1 MDILDIMEYL
11 MIKPQAY
18 RKAAIAATLLLALC
32 VLRATG
38 AQKSLNPYDR
48 QIAEQVDKLKAP
60 SPHQRSAAAEA
71 LGYLRAFSGAPALA
85 RAAGDESPAV
95 RREAVMSLG
104 WCGGKK
110 DVKILLDRMG
120 DTDWTVRQAARVA
133 LTNITGMELEFDALA
148 KTDVRTARIK
158 VWRAWWAK
166 FQAGQTARPV
176 VKTAPPP
183 AAAVTGDPN
192 FALRG
197 PVTASSKYRG
207 PLSVL
212 TDGSDRGGFWQTK
225 NVKFPQHCTVDL
237 RKSRKFGCVVVQQY
251 GAEFCMTDYSVDV
264 STDGKTYKQV
274 HRGKTRSAPR
284 LVVTFKPV
292 EARWIRITSYNSA
305 NRTYPTT
312 FHEIGVYAKTP
323 PKASAQPSPRAGR
336 RGRSARVPRD
346 DLQILALERK
356 ARSLGALGGPGDV
369 AEIVRIVEPYRT
381 TQSCSPAEN
390 SMVQVC
396 LRSLGRLGGDEAR
409 KSLISFLSNP
419 RWARYAADALGD
431 VGGSDAQ
438 AALIEAYPK
447 FARSLSLKAPKVL
460 PRDDRPG
467 LDPRDRMYQTPYAIA
482 LALSRMTITD
492 PENLKALGA
501 IAPLLLANMPSD
513 YDGALLY
520 QQEAYQPIT
529 AYLLEKAGIRRA
541 ACDAAFAY
549 FRKAGGSGDTP
560 MGKTLAQLAT
570 KYAGDVPYAAIW
582 LPTLCS
588 RKDIPALIDLLDHD
602 NGWVRI
608 NAAKAIMFIGDK
620 RGIAP
625 IAKLLKASKPEATF
639 GYYGEYFNN
648 KTQGHAEYNDPA
660 PRWREA
666 FVRALGR
673 LGAAEHMDMLV
684 KIMRD
689 DRNVLGVRHAVAV
702 ALDELGTDE
711 ALEVLKQ
718 TEANHPFYSIRL
730 VAREALWKRGILTL
744 REHTPTAAKTPQT
757 AIANTGKDYSIVFIK
772 GDNKMPNCFQIDPWR
787 QTYSTTDSGP
797 TYRIG
802 DNLHIL
808 RPDGTVTQLTHFTDG
823 YVADCEVS
831 WDARRIIF
839 AKRGGKD
846 NPWWHIWEIGVDAK
860 GLRRITK
867 GPYHDVQPAYLP
879 DGRIVFSSSRIG
891 LRDEYH
897 GYPSTG
903 LTVMNADGS
912 DMHFIGL
919 NLGRDNE
926 PSMLPDG
933 RIVFSRLELF
943 YSRLKT
949 EITVHAI
956 NPDGTRDLTLYG
968 PERRAFWRNVTRVN
982 KEGWWGEVAPRH
994 RVLRMTQPQSFDDGR
1009 IVCAST
1015 AGLTIIGPGRFRET
1029 VIPRFKNM
1037 AVTSPIP
1044 LDANT
1049 ILCAATVRN
1058 ASKPELGLYKM
1069 DVKTGVLTEVYNDP
1083 DTAEFEPRPI
1093 RPRRRPRVLAEAI
1106 RTNSFTGTLFCSSA
1120 RISQEARTRNRGRL
1134 VRIVEGQPIVTRHET
1149 HINGK
1154 GPSWKNHVGTHARV
1168 LGTVPLAADGSF
1180 SLEVP
1185 ADRLIHCQ
1193 VLDSDRR
1200 VVGNQLIW
1208 MHIRPGERRSCVGCH
1223 ERPDETMLPA
1233 HRPQALRIAPVKCLP
1248 TGGEFSYRA
1257 KFWNKGT
1264 LSDEGEE
1271 RTRTVRAVSLIGRQ

>member
-1 MDILDIMEYL
+1 MPHLYILNGMKYPSTKRE
-11 MIKPQAY
+11 AY
-18 RKAAIAATLLLALC
+18 RKAIRAATLTAVVC
-32 VLRATG
+32 MICQAGFAEV
-38 AQKSLNPYDR
+38 KLNPYDK
-48 QIAEQVDKLKAP
+48 QVAGQVATLKSGAP
-60 SPHQRSAAAEA
+60 HERSAAAEA
-71 LGYLRAFSGAPALA
+71 LGYLRAFSASEALA
-85 RAAGDESPAV
+85 RAAGDDAAAV

-110 DVKILLDRMG
+110 AVGVLLDRLD
-120 DTDWTVRQAARVA
+120 DTDWTVRQAAWVA
-133 LTNITGMELEFDALA
+133 LTNITGAELEFDALA
-148 KTDVRTARIK
+148 KSDAREERIK
-158 VWRAWWAK
+158 AWKAWWTK
-166 FQAGQTARPV
+166 FQTGQAARPPAKATSEPTGDKESGDPNLALRRPV
-176 VKTAPPP
+176 VTSSLYKGP
-183 AAAVTGDPN
+183 ASA
-192 FALRG
+192 
-197 PVTASSKYRG
+197 
-207 PLSVL
+207 L
-212 TDGSDRGGFWQTK
+212 TDGSMVGAFWQTK
-225 NVKFPQHCTVDL
+225 NIKFPQHCTIDL
-237 RKSRKFGCVVVQQY
+237 QKSQMFGCVVVQQY
-251 GAEFCMTDYSVDV
+251 GPGFCMTDYSVSV
-264 STDGKTYKQV
+264 SSDGKTYKQV
-274 HRGKTRSAPR
+274 HRSKKRSPVR
-284 LVVTFKPV
+284 LVAAFKP
-292 EARWIRITSYNSA
+292 ENARYVRVTSYNSA

-312 FHEIGVYAKTP
+312 FREVGVYAKTP
-323 PKASAQPSPRAGR
+323 PKAPIVSSPASTDDS
-336 RGRSARVPRD
+336 RS
-346 DLQILALERK
+346 LALERK
-356 ARSLGALGGPGDV
+356 ARSLGALGGPRDA
-369 AEIVRIVEPYRT
+369 AEIIQIVKPYLA

-396 LRSLGRLGGDEAR
+396 LRSLGRIGGDEA
-409 KSLISFLSNP
+409 KKMLIEFIANP

-431 VGGSDAQ
+431 IGGEDAQ
-438 AALIEAYPK
+438 AALIEAYPRYS
-447 FARSLSLKAPKVL
+447 RSLNLKAPKVL

-482 LALSRMTITD
+482 LALSRMRITD
-492 PENLKALGA
+492 PENLKALKA

-520 QQEAYQPIT
+520 QPEAYQPVT
-529 AYLLEKAGIRRA
+529 AHLLRLAGIDRA
-541 ACDAAFAY
+541 AKKAAFAS
-549 FRKAGGSGDTP
+549 FGNEKKTP
-560 MGKTLAQLAT
+560 ETPLDKTLADLAG

-582 LPTLCS
+582 LPTLCTGQ
-588 RKDIPALIDLLDHD
+588 DVPDLIELLTHK

-620 RGIAP
+620 RGLEP
-625 IAKLLKASKPEATF
+625 IAKGLKDSKTEGSY

-648 KTQGHAEYNDPA
+648 KTQGHAEYNDPT

-673 LGAAEHMDMLV
+673 LGATDQIKMISG
-684 KIMRD
+684 IMQD
-689 DRNVLGVRHAVAV
+689 DQNALGVRHAAAI

-711 ALEVLKQ
+711 AVAILKQ
-718 TEANHPFYSIRL
+718 AEIDHPFYSVRL
-730 VAREALWKRGILTL
+730 AAREALWRRGLL
-744 REHTPTAAKTPQT
+744 AHRDETPLPASGKTSR
-757 AIANTGKDYSIVFIK
+757 IEANDKPYPIVFIK
-772 GDNKMPNCFQIDPWR
+772 GANKMPNRFQIDPWR

-808 RPDGTVTQLTHFTDG
+808 GSDGTVTQLTRFKDG

-831 WDARRIIF
+831 WDGKRIIF
-839 AKRGGKD
+839 AKRGGKTD
-846 NPWWHIWEIGVDAK
+846 PWWHVWEIRADGK
-860 GLRRITK
+860 GLRQITK

-891 LRDEYH
+891 IRDEYH
-897 GYPSTG
+897 GYHATG
-903 LTVMNADGS
+903 LTVMNADGG

-926 PSMLPDG
+926 PAMMPDG

-949 EITVHAI
+949 EITVQAI
-956 NPDGTRDLTLYG
+956 NPDGTRNVTLYG
-968 PERRAFWRNVTRVN
+968 PERRDFWRNVTRAN

-994 RVLRMTQPQSFDDGR
+994 RVLRMTQPKSFDDGR
-1009 IVCAST
+1009 IVCATT
-1015 AGLTIIGPGRFRET
+1015 AGLTIIGPGRYRET
-1029 VIPRFKNM
+1029 VIPRFNNM

-1049 ILCAATVRN
+1049 ILCAATVRD
-1058 ASKPELGLYKM
+1058 AAKPQLGLYKA
-1069 DVKTGVLTEVYNDP
+1069 DVKTGTLTKLYDDP
-1083 DTAEFEPRPI
+1083 NTAEFEPRPI
-1093 RPRRRPRVLAEAI
+1093 RPRPRPRVLSEAM
-1106 RTNSFTGTLFCSSA
+1106 RTNSYTATLFCSSA

-1149 HINGK
+1149 HLNGK

-1168 LGTVPLAADGSF
+1168 LGTVPLAPDGSF
-1180 SLEVP
+1180 SLQVP

-1208 MHIRPGERRSCVGCH
+1208 MYARPGERKACVGCH
-1223 ERPDETMLPA
+1223 ELPDATMLPT
-1233 HRPQALRIAPVKCLP
+1233 HRPQALRITPVKCLP

>member
-1 MDILDIMEYL
+1 MRITRSELILRC
-11 MIKPQAY
+11 P
-18 RKAAIAATLLLALC
+18 AAALAAVLC
-32 VLRATG
+32 VLSPARSSIA
-38 AQKSLNPYDR
+38 AQQGLNPYDR
-48 QIAEQVDKLKAP
+48 QVAEQVGKLKA
-60 SPHQRSAAAEA
+60 SSARERSAAAEA
-71 LGYLRAFSGAPALA
+71 LGYLRAFSAAPALA
-85 RAAGDESPAV
+85 RAAGDELPAV

-110 DVKILLDRMG
+110 DVKLLLDRLG
-120 DTDWTVRQAARVA
+120 DTDWTVRQGAWVA
-133 LTNITGMELEFDALA
+133 LTNITGMEFEFDALA
-148 KTDVRTARIK
+148 KSDVRTARIK

-166 FQAGQTARPV
+166 FAAGQADRPV
-176 VKTAPPP
+176 DKTPP
-183 AAAVTGDPN
+183 APAAVTGDPN
-192 FALRG
+192 LALG
-197 PVTASSKYRG
+197 GGVTASSVYKG
-207 PLSVL
+207 PLAVL
-212 TDGSDRGGFWQTK
+212 TDGATRGGFWQTK
-225 NVKFPQHCTVDL
+225 GVKFPQHCTVDL
-237 RKSRKFGCVVVQQY
+237 RKSRRFGCVVVQQY
-251 GAEFCMTDYSVDV
+251 GPAFCMTDYSVDV

-274 HRGKTRSAPR
+274 HRNKTRSAER

-292 EARWIRITSYNSA
+292 EARYVRITSYGSA

-323 PKASAQPSPRAGR
+323 PKASARPSPTTA
-336 RGRSARVPRD
+336 AD

-356 ARSLGALGGPGDV
+356 ARSLGALGGPRDV

-396 LRSLGRLGGDEAR
+396 LRSLGRIGEDEAR
-409 KSLISFLSNP
+409 KSLILFLANP

-431 VGGSDAQ
+431 VGGKDAQ
-438 AALIEAYPK
+438 AALIEAYPR

-492 PENLKALGA
+492 PENLKALVA
-501 IAPLLLANMPSD
+501 MAPLLLANMPSD
-513 YDGALLY
+513 YDGAMLY
-520 QQEAYQPIT
+520 QSEAYQPVT
-529 AYLLEKAGIRRA
+529 AHLLERAGLRRA

-549 FRKAGGSGDTP
+549 FRQARSIPDTP
-560 MGKTLAQLAT
+560 MAKTLAELAK

-582 LPTLCS
+582 LPTLC
-588 RKDIPALIDLLDHD
+588 KDSKDVPALIALLDHE

-608 NAAKAIMFIGDK
+608 NAAKAIMFMGDK

-648 KTQGHAEYNDPA
+648 KTAGHAEYNDPA

-684 KIMRD
+684 EIMQD

-711 ALEVLKQ
+711 AIEVLKRI
-718 TEANHPFYSIRL
+718 EVDHPFHSIRL
-730 VAREALWKRGILTL
+730 VAREALWKRGILKL
-744 REHTPTAAKTPQT
+744 REHTPTVAKSPEAAVVPKPEQ
-757 AIANTGKDYSIVFIK
+757 AYSIVFIK
-772 GDNKMPNCFQIDPWR
+772 GANKMPNCFQIDPWR

-831 WDARRIIF
+831 WDGKRIIF
-839 AKRGGKD
+839 SKRGGKD
-846 NPWWHIWEIGVDAK
+846 NPWWDVWEIGADGK

-891 LRDEYH
+891 MRDEYH
-897 GYPSTG
+897 GYPATG

-949 EITVHAI
+949 ELTVHAV
-956 NPDGTRDLTLYG
+956 NPDGTRDVTLYG
-968 PERRAFWRNVTRVN
+968 PERRAFWRDVTRVS
-982 KEGWWGEVAPRH
+982 KERWWGEVAPRH

-1015 AGLTIIGPGRFRET
+1015 AGLTIIGPGRYRET
-1029 VIPRFKNM
+1029 VIPRFNNM

-1049 ILCAATVRN
+1049 VLCAATVRD
-1058 ASKPELGLYKM
+1058 AARPELGLYKL

-1093 RPRRRPRVLAEAI
+1093 RPRTKPRILSEAR
-1106 RTNSFTGTLFCSSA
+1106 RTNSYTATLFCSSA

-1134 VRIVEGQPIVTRHET
+1134 VRIVEGQPITTRHET
-1149 HINGK
+1149 HKNGK

-1208 MHIRPGERRSCVGCH
+1208 MHVRPGERRSCVGCH
-1223 ERPDETMLPA
+1223 ERPDETMLPT

>member
-1 MDILDIMEYL
+1 MRITSVELILRW
-11 MIKPQAY
+11 QA
-18 RKAAIAATLLLALC
+18 AVLGAVLC
-32 VLRATG
+32 VLAPARGGIA
-38 AQKSLNPYDR
+38 AQQSLNPYDR
-48 QIAEQVDKLKAP
+48 QVAEQVSKLKA
-60 SPHQRSAAAEA
+60 SSSHQRSAAAEA
-71 LGYLRAFSGAPALA
+71 LGYLRAFSAAPALA
-85 RAAGDESPAV
+85 RAAGDDSPAV

-110 DVKILLDRMG
+110 DVKVLLDRLG
-120 DTDWTVRQAARVA
+120 DTDWTVRQAAWVA

-148 KTDVRTARIK
+148 KLDARTARIK
-158 VWRAWWAK
+158 VWRAWWEK
-166 FQAGQTARPV
+166 FQAGKTARPAR
-176 VKTAPPP
+176 KTALPPSE
-183 AAAVTGDPN
+183 TSSDPN
-192 FALRG
+192 LALRCK
-197 PVTASSKYRG
+197 VTASSMYKG

-212 TDGSDRGGFWQTK
+212 TDGATVGGFWQTK
-225 NVKFPQHCTVDL
+225 GVKCPQHCTVDL
-237 RKSRKFGCVVVQQY
+237 GKSRRFGCVAVQQY
-251 GAEFCMTDYSVDV
+251 GRGFCMNDYSVSV
-264 STDGKTYKQV
+264 SADGKTYKQIY
-274 HRGKTRSAPR
+274 RNKTRSNPW

-292 EARWIRITSYNSA
+292 EARYVRITSHSSV
-305 NRTYPTT
+305 NRLYPTT
-312 FHEIGVYAKTP
+312 FHEIGVYARTP
-323 PKASAQPSPRAGR
+323 PKASARLS
-336 RGRSARVPRD
+336 RGAKD
-346 DLQILALERK
+346 NLQALALERK
-356 ARSLGALGGPGDV
+356 ARALGALGGPGDV
-369 AEIVRIVEPYRT
+369 AEVLGIIKPYRT
-381 TQSCSPAEN
+381 TQSVSPAEN

-409 KSLISFLSNP
+409 RALIAFLDNP

-431 VGGSDAQ
+431 VGGKDAQ
-438 AALIEAYPK
+438 TALIVTYPK
-447 FARSLSLKAPKVL
+447 FSRSLSLGRPKLL

-467 LDPRDRMYQTPYAIA
+467 LDPRDRMYQTPYAII
-482 LALSRMTITD
+482 LALSRMNITD
-492 PENLKALGA
+492 PDMLKALTL
-501 IAPLLLANMPSD
+501 IAPSMLANMPSA
-513 YDGALLY
+513 YDGAMLY
-520 QQEAYQPIT
+520 EPEAYQPIT
-529 AYLLEKAGIRRA
+529 AHLLEKAGLRQA
-541 ACDAAFAY
+541 ACDAAFEY
-549 FRKAGGSGDTP
+549 FGQARKSADTP
-560 MGKTLAQLAT
+560 IGRTLAALAR

-582 LPTLCS
+582 LPTLC
-588 RKDIPALIDLLDHD
+588 KDSKDVPLLIGLLTHK

-608 NAAKAIMFIGDK
+608 NAAKAIMFMGDK

-625 IAKLLKASKPEATF
+625 IARLLKASKPEAAF
-639 GYYGEYFNN
+639 GYYGEYFK
-648 KTQGHAEYNDPA
+648 KTEGHAEYDDPA

-666 FVRALGR
+666 FARALGR
-673 LGAAEHMDMLV
+673 LGAVKHMDILV
-684 KIMRD
+684 KILGD
-689 DRNVLGVRHAVAV
+689 DRNVLGVRHAAAV

-711 ALEVLKQ
+711 AVKVLRRIEV
-718 TEANHPFYSIRL
+718 NHSFYQIRL
-730 VAREALWKRGILTL
+730 AAREALWKRGILKL
-744 REHTPTAAKTPQT
+744 RAHTPAPAKSIKAVAVSEVPR
-757 AIANTGKDYSIVFIK
+757 AYSIVFIK
-772 GDNKMPNCFQIDPWR
+772 GANKMPNRFQIDPWR

-802 DNLHIL
+802 DNLHIF
-808 RPDGTVTQLTHFTDG
+808 RPDGTVTQLTNFTDG

-831 WDARRIIF
+831 WDGKRIIF
-839 AKRGGKD
+839 SKRGGKD
-846 NPWWHIWEIGVDAK
+846 NPWWDIWEIGADGK

-891 LRDEYH
+891 IRDEYH
-897 GYPSTG
+897 GYPATG
-903 LTVMNADGS
+903 LTVMNADGT
-912 DMHFIGL
+912 DMHHIGL

-926 PSMLPDG
+926 PSMMPDG

-949 EITVHAI
+949 ELTVHAI
-956 NPDGTRDLTLYG
+956 NPDGTRDVTLYG
-968 PERRAFWRNVTRVN
+968 PERREFWRVVTRVN
-982 KEGWWGEVAPRH
+982 KEGWWAEAPPRH
-994 RVLRMTQPQSFDDGR
+994 RVLRMTQPQSFEDGR
-1009 IVCAST
+1009 IICAST
-1015 AGLTIIGPGRFRET
+1015 AGLTIIGPGRYRET

-1049 ILCAATVRN
+1049 VLCAATVRN
-1058 ASKPELGLYKM
+1058 VSKPELGLYKL

-1083 DTAEFEPRPI
+1083 KTAEFEPRPI
-1093 RPRRRPRVLAEAI
+1093 RPRRRPRVLAEAL

-1120 RISQEARTRNRGRL
+1120 KISQEARTRNRGRL

-1208 MHIRPGERRSCVGCH
+1208 MHVRPGERRSCVGCH
-1223 ERPDETMLPA
+1223 ERPDATMLPT

-1248 TGGEFSYRA
+1248 TGGELSYRA

>member
-1 MDILDIMEYL
+1 MRIIGGELTL
-11 MIKPQAY
+11 NW
-18 RKAAIAATLLLALC
+18 RAAALAAGLC
-32 VLRATG
+32 LFLSIRSGVAAG
-38 AQKSLNPYDR
+38 ENLNPYDR
-48 QIAEQVDKLKAP
+48 QIAEQVGNLKAN
-60 SPHQRSAAAEA
+60 SPNVRSAAAEA
-71 LGYLRAFSGAPALA
+71 LGYLRAFSAAAALA
-85 RAAGDESPAV
+85 RATGDDSPVV
-95 RREAVMSLG
+95 RREAAMSLG

-110 DVKILLDRMG
+110 DVKTLLDRLG
-120 DTDWTVRQAARVA
+120 DTDWTVRQAAWVA
-133 LTNITGMELEFDALA
+133 LTNITGVEFEFDAL
-148 KTDVRTARIK
+148 TGSDVRTGQIK
-158 VWRAWWAK
+158 VWRAWWSK
-166 FQAGQTARPV
+166 FPTDQTDRPSDN
-176 VKTAPPP
+176 TAPTAT
-183 AAAVTGDPN
+183 AATAATGDPN
-192 FALRG
+192 LAFGGA
-197 PVTASSKYRG
+197 VTASSVYKG
-207 PLSVL
+207 PLSTL
-212 TDGSDRGGFWQTK
+212 TDGADRGGFWQTK
-225 NVKFPQHCTVDL
+225 GVKFPQHCTVEL
-237 RKSRKFGCVVVQQY
+237 RKSSKFGCVVVQQY
-251 GAEFCMTDYSVDV
+251 GPGFCMTDYSVDV
-264 STDGKTYKQV
+264 SADGKTYKQV
-274 HRGKTRSAPR
+274 HRSKNLSVER
-284 LVVTFKPV
+284 LIVTFTPV
-292 EARWIRITSYNSA
+292 EARYVRITSYNSA

-312 FHEIGVYAKTP
+312 FHEIGVYARTA
-323 PKASAQPSPRAGR
+323 PKASAQPSPA
-336 RGRSARVPRD
+336 AVD

-369 AEIVRIVEPYRT
+369 AKIAGIVEPYLA

-396 LRSLGRLGGDEAR
+396 LRSIGRLGGDEAR
-409 KSLISFLSNP
+409 KTLIAFLANP

-431 VGGSDAQ
+431 IGGKDAQ
-438 AALIEAYPK
+438 TALIAAYPS
-447 FARSLSLKAPKVL
+447 FARSLDLKAPKVL

-492 PENLKALGA
+492 PENLKALVA
-501 IAPLLLANMPSD
+501 ISPLLLANMPSD
-513 YDGALLY
+513 YDGAMLY
-520 QQEAYQPIT
+520 QSEAYQPIT
-529 AYLLEKAGIRRA
+529 AHLLEQAGIRAAARA
-541 ACDAAFAY
+541 AAFAY
-549 FRKAGGSGDTP
+549 FGQTDAASDTP
-560 MGKTLAQLAT
+560 MGKTLAKLAK

-588 RKDIPALIDLLDHD
+588 KNDVPKLIALLDHE

-608 NAAKAIMFIGDK
+608 NAAKAIMFLGDK
-620 RGIAP
+620 RGVAP

-648 KTQGHAEYNDPA
+648 KTEGHAEYNDPA

-673 LGAAEHMDMLV
+673 LGAAEHIGMLTG
-684 KIMRD
+684 IMRD
-689 DRNVLGVRHAVAV
+689 DQNVLGVRHAVAV

-711 ALEVLKQ
+711 AIAVLKR
-718 TEANHPFYSIRL
+718 TEVDHPFHSIRL
-730 VAREALWKRGILTL
+730 VAREALWKRGVLKL
-744 REHTPTAAKTPQT
+744 REHTPARAKKPPEAA
-757 AIANTGKDYSIVFIK
+757 TGDLEYSIVFIK
-772 GDNKMPNCFQIDPWR
+772 GSNKMPNCFQIDPWR

-808 RPDGTVTQLTHFTDG
+808 RPDGTVTQLTNFTDG

-831 WDARRIIF
+831 WDAKRIIF

-846 NPWWHIWEIGVDAK
+846 NPWWDIWEIGADGK
-860 GLRRITK
+860 GLRRITM

-897 GYPSTG
+897 GYPATG
-903 LTVMNADGS
+903 LTIMNADGT

-949 EITVHAI
+949 ELTVHAV
-956 NPDGTRDLTLYG
+956 NPDGTRDVTLYG
-968 PERRAFWRNVTRVN
+968 PERRAFWRNVTRIN

-1009 IVCAST
+1009 IICAST
-1015 AGLTIIGPGRFRET
+1015 AGLTIIGPGRYLET
-1029 VIPRFKNM
+1029 VIPRFNNM

-1049 ILCAATVRN
+1049 VLCAATVRD
-1058 ASKPELGLYKM
+1058 ASKPQLGLYKM
-1069 DVKTGVLTEVYNDP
+1069 DVKTGVLTEVYDDP
-1083 DTAEFEPRPI
+1083 KTAEFEPRPI
-1093 RPRRRPRVLAEAI
+1093 RPRRRPTTLAEAL
-1106 RTNSFTGTLFCSSA
+1106 RTNAYTATLFCSSV

-1134 VRIVEGQPIVTRHET
+1134 VRIVEGQPITTRHET

-1168 LGTVPLAADGSF
+1168 LGTVPLAPDGSF

-1223 ERPDETMLPA
+1223 ELPDATMLPA
-1233 HRPQALRIAPVKCLP
+1233 HRPQSLRITPVKCLP